1 MMIILMKMMIDMTI
15 SRAVKM
21 VVVIMIG
28 QYLRP
33 SRCNNIIFVSAAM
46 LCVSSKGL
54 LGQAQN
60 LHHFP
65 RYWYPFIAN
74 HIFDVVLSQEKEKKK
89 NKQ

>member
-1 MMIILMKMMIDMTI
+1 MKMIDTAI
-15 SRAVKM
+15 PRVTKM
-21 VVVIMIG
+21 VVMTMIA
-28 QYLRP
+28 QYRP

-54 LGQAQN
+54 LAQAQN